1 MTARHHSRHLEE
13 LLPAYALGALD
24 GDELREL
31 AEHLAPAQG
40 APGAETADAAHAA
53 RPAAVAAAEVACPI
67 CAAELRRLA
76 DDLEAIAMVG
86 QPVEGEA
93 ETEME
98 IASAAAAGRIEP
110 PAPSAEL
117 RRRLLAQVAAEPR
130 GSLSASGSLGAS
142 GSPPPAAPPA
152 PFIASAAPSGPLPAA
167 ASTPIATPTARP
179 SPVVDLAQRRRGPAA
194 AMRGRWPRLAAA
206 AALLLALGW
215 GATRQAGLETEIRRL
230 RGERDRLAARADSLE
245 RQAQAA
251 QAQSERLAR
260 TLSILAA
267 PGIESVR
274 LAAMGSSHAAGRTY
288 VDPAGRTAVF
298 YASGL
303 PALTAGQTY
312 QLWYIDDEDRKTSA
326 GVFQPDPQGK
336 AALMVEQP
344 LPVER
349 IQSWVVTVEPS
360 GGRPQPTGP
369 IALAG

>member
-1 MTARHHSRHLEE
+1 MTAASHHSRQLEE

-31 AEHLAPAQG
+31 TEHLAPE
-40 APGAETADAAHAA
+40 PGE
-53 RPAAVAAAEVACPI
+53 PAAGAAQPADVAAAAACPI

-76 DDLEAIAMVG
+76 DDLEAIAMLE
-86 QPVEGEA
+86 QLVEGEA

-110 PAPSAEL
+110 PAPSADL

-130 GSLSASGSLGAS
+130 GSLGA
-142 GSPPPAAPPA
+142 PA
-152 PFIASAAPSGPLPAA
+152 P
-167 ASTPIATPTARP
+167 TPTPTPTLIATSATRP
-179 SPVVDLAQRRRGPAA
+179 SPVVDLAGRRRGPAA
-194 AMRGRWPRLAAA
+194 SWWPRLAAA
-206 AALLLALGW
+206 AALLLALAW
-215 GATRQAGLETEIRRL
+215 GATRQAGLESEIRHL

-245 RQAQAA
+245 RQAQEAR
-251 QAQSERLAR
+251 AQSERLAR

-267 PGIESVR
+267 PSVESVR

-288 VDPAGRTAVF
+288 VDPAGRQAAF

-303 PALTAGQTY
+303 PALSAGQTY